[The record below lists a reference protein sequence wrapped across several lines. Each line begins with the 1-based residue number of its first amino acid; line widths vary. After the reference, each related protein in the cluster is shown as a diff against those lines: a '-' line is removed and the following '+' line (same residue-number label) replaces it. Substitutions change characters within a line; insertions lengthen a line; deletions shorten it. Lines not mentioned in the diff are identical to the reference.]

1 MKCYLETI
9 SLLQREPDRWLAQK
23 SVLHI
28 MAFLGGFG
36 CSDVLG
42 TALAPLTPLEN
53 AFGEFLFKKHGGH
66 DGNYWFELFKE
77 GYDEAG
83 SFELYFK
90 DWREFYRDWQQSASM
105 TVAIPRQTGEVVDIT
120 NTLNHIKSRPAMYF
134 AHPSVGFL
142 FSYLKGVQ
150 RSGDCYAP
158 GVSIE
163 PDIQR
168 FEAWLCEK
176 CELKKPCRWDRL
188 LLVENRFDEHV
199 AFQRFFERLDEFKK
213 SGGPP
218 NAAFRQKV

>member
-66 DGNYWFELFKE
+66 DGNYWFELCKE
-77 GYDEAG
+77 GYDDAG

-90 DWREFYRDWQQSASM
+90 DWREFYRDSQQPALM
-105 TVAIPRQTGEVVDIT
+105 KVEIPKKPCEVVDIT
-120 NTLNHIKSRPAMYF
+120 RTLDHIKSRPGMYF
-134 AHPSVGFL
+134 FCPSVAYL

-150 RSGDCYAP
+150 RTCECYTA
-158 GVSIE
+158 GARIE
-163 PDIQR
+163 PDIQQ
-168 FEAWLCEK
+168 FEAWLCK
-176 CELKKPCRWDRL
+176 RFELKNPCRWDRL
-188 LLVENRFDEHV
+188 LLVENGFDERA
-199 AFQRFFERLDEFKK
+199 AFQQFFDSLDEFKK

-218 NAAFRQKV
+218 NAVSGQKA